1 MTYLIKVKVRLDAN
15 YLKLT
20 NHFFDYFIKPILTN
34 LPKISVKFGGNY
46 QKMKKYLFLLA
57 LAAIMMTACQQNAQK
72 SAQSENDAAVIT
84 QQDKDLL
91 AQAQL
96 FFKPLPAAAENP
108 DNMIT
113 EAKVK
118 LGKHLYFDNRL
129 SKDGNQ
135 SCNSCHNLDTYGV
148 DNLPTSPGD
157 NGISGTRNSPTT
169 FNAALRTAQFWD
181 GRNKDVEEQ
190 AGGPVLNP
198 AEMGMPS
205 EEVVVNRLSAVP
217 MYVTMFAEAFPEESI
232 TITYANMRNAIG
244 AFERTLITPT
254 KFDSYLSG
262 DVTALNTQESQ
273 GLKLFIDQGCI
284 ACHTGSLLGG
294 TMLQKFG
301 LYGDYTQYVHPTV
314 ADAGKFNETKIEADK
329 DMFYVPGL
337 RNVEK
342 TYPYFHN
349 GGVSN
354 LDEAIQIMGK
364 LQLNKE
370 FEDKQVDD
378 MVAFFTTLTGDIP
391 EEVKVAPAG
400 M

>member
-1 MTYLIKVKVRLDAN
+1 
-15 YLKLT
+15 
-20 NHFFDYFIKPILTN
+20 
-34 LPKISVKFGGNY
+34 
-46 QKMKKYLFLLA
+46 MKKLL
-57 LAAIMMTACQQNAQK
+57 LLLIMAAIIMSACQQNAQK
-72 SAQSENDAAVIT
+72 SSQKKSDATVVK

-91 AQAQL
+91 SQAQI
-96 FFKPLPAAAENP
+96 FFKPLPAKAENP
-108 DNMIT
+108 ENIITDN
-113 EAKVK
+113 KVV
-118 LGKHLYFDNRL
+118 LGKHLYFDTRL
-129 SKDGNQ
+129 SKEGNQ

-157 NGISGTRNSPTT
+157 NGIPGTRNSPTT

-205 EEVVVNRLSAVP
+205 EELVVKRLSSVP
-217 MYVTMFAEAFPEESI
+217 MYKKMFAEAFPNDK
-232 TITYANMRNAIG
+232 TPITYANMRNAIG

-254 KFDSYLSG
+254 KFDKFLNG
-262 DVTALNTQESQ
+262 DAMALNAQEKN

-284 ACHTGSLLGG
+284 ACHTGPLLGG

-301 LYGDYTQYVHPTV
+301 LYGDYTEYVHPTV
-314 ADAGKFNETKIEADK
+314 ADAGKFNETKNEADK
-329 DMFYVPGL
+329 DMFFVPGL

-349 GGVSN
+349 GGVEN
-354 LDEAIQIMGK
+354 LNEAIQIMGK

-370 FEDKQVDD
+370 LNQQQVADIG
-378 MVAFFTTLTGDIP
+378 AFFRTLTGDIP
-391 EEVKVAPAG
+391 AEVKKAPEL
-400 M
+400 

>member
-1 MTYLIKVKVRLDAN
+1 
-15 YLKLT
+15 
-20 NHFFDYFIKPILTN
+20 
-34 LPKISVKFGGNY
+34 
-46 QKMKKYLFLLA
+46 MKKLLLSLT
-57 LAAIMMTACQQNAQK
+57 LAAIILSACQQNAQK
-72 SAQSENDAAVIT
+72 SSQKESDATVVT

-91 AQAQL
+91 SQAQI
-96 FFKPLPAAAENP
+96 FFKPLPAKAENP
-108 DNMIT
+108 ENKIT
-113 EAKVK
+113 DDKVI
-118 LGKHLYFDNRL
+118 LGKYLYFDKRL

-135 SCNSCHNLDTYGV
+135 SCNTCHNLNTYGV
-148 DNLPTSPGD
+148 DNLSTSPGD
-157 NGISGTRNSPTT
+157 NGIPGTRNSPTT

-205 EEVVVNRLSAVP
+205 EEVVVQRLSSVP
-217 MYVTMFAEAFPEESI
+217 EYLEMFTKAFPEETNPIS
-232 TITYANMRNAIG
+232 YANMRNAIG

-254 KFDSYLSG
+254 NFDKFLSG
-262 DVTALNTQESQ
+262 DAMALNTQEKH

-284 ACHTGSLLGG
+284 ACHTGPLLGG

-301 LYGDYTQYVHPTV
+301 LYGDYTEYVHPTV
-314 ADAGKFNETKIEADK
+314 ADAGKFNETKNEADK
-329 DMFYVPGL
+329 DMFFVPGL

-349 GGVSN
+349 GGVEN

-370 FEDKQVDD
+370 LDQQQVADIS
-378 MVAFFTTLTGDIP
+378 AFFGTLTGDIP
-391 EEVKVAPAG
+391 AEVKRAPEL
-400 M
+400 